1 MNATRDFVA
10 AFVEPSLLA
19 VNLGYKWL
27 ERLNADEVSIRRGLP
42 PNGESE
48 RTL

>member
-1 MNATRDFVA
+1 MNAARDFVA
-10 AFVEPSLLA
+10 AFVEPSPPA

-27 ERLNADEVSIRRGLP
+27 ERLNADEVSLRRGLP
-42 PNGESE
+42 LKGASE